1 MLVECVKRCLL
12 YSKGYIRE
20 GRYCSVIVLV
30 PQRVSGAQISS
41 ECRKQT
47 GKKII
52 AVQSSTRD

>member
-30 PQRVSGAQISS
+30 PQYQGLKSR
-41 ECRKQT
+41 
-47 GKKII
+47 
-52 AVQSSTRD
+52 QSAGSRQVNK